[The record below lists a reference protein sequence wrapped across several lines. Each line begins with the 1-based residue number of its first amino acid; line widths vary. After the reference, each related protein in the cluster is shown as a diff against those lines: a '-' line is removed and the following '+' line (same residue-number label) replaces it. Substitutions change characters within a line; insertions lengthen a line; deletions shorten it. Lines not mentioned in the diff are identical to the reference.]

1 MAIYD
6 FFVSRNGAV
15 SNTAAYIGH
24 AGRLFY
30 DSSNGIVKLSDG
42 TTPGGTPIPYTIA
55 STTVV
60 GGIKAGPGAN
70 IAVDGTLTIDT
81 SGLPLSI
88 GNLQISDTTILTLNA
103 NDDLI
108 LASNGT
114 GNVELRG
121 NVHFHT
127 TGDPSGMP
135 FFTASNDGQITVL
148 VPDTDPL
155 AGAFKIVGS
164 TTGRVSPPVNTGVML
179 QVTGNNNTP
188 SRIYNDSIGSF
199 AAFVGRRINGNL
211 SVPTAVQAGDELIRI
226 SSTGYNGTTVPGAGS
241 ARIVYQAKETYT
253 SSAQGSNI
261 SIWATQIGAN
271 TLSKI
276 ATFDYESGVTATKA
290 TVQGNLTVNGS
301 IIGNATTTTAT
312 IGTANVATLNVSGNA
327 TVSGTISSTRF
338 TGKYLRNV
346 RDAGL
351 IADGG
356 TLTVNFATDAIV
368 YCTWAN
374 GMTVSYSN
382 FVPGSVVKVMC
393 TKDPASGTDSLSLDG
408 VTAAQVSS
416 GSTTVTGTAGATNFL
431 EITCVGTTLG
441 NVFVKV

>member
-6 FFVSRNGAV
+6 FFVSRNGAAV
-15 SNTAAYIGH
+15 NSASYIGH
-24 AGRLFY
+24 EGRLFY
-30 DSSNGIVKLSDG
+30 DSNNGVVKLSDG
-42 TTPGGTPIPYTIA
+42 VTPGGTPIPYTIA
-55 STTVV
+55 TTTVV

-88 GNLQISDTTILTLNA
+88 GNLQISDTTILTLTS

-127 TGDPSGMP
+127 TAGPDDIP

-148 VPDTDPL
+148 VPATDPL

-164 TTGRVSPPVNTGVML
+164 DTGRVSPPVNTGVML
-179 QVTGNNNTP
+179 QVTGNNDIP

-290 TVQGNLTVNGS
+290 TVQGNLTVSGN

-312 IGTANVATLNVSGNA
+312 IGTANIATLNVSGNS
-327 TVSGTISSTRF
+327 TVSGYTTAKWIRTV
-338 TGKYLRNV
+338 RN
-346 RDAGL
+346 AGV
-351 IADGG
+351 IPAGG
-356 TLTVNFATDAIV
+356 TLTINFATDAIV
-368 YCTWAN
+368 TCTWGD
-374 GMTVSYSN
+374 GMTIDYSN
-382 FVPGSVVKVMC
+382 FLPGRVVKVLA
-393 TKDPASGTDSLSLDG
+393 TKATGTGVDTLSLDG
-408 VTAAQVSS
+408 VTAAQTSS
-416 GSTTVTGTAGATNFL
+416 GTTTLNASSDTTVFL
-431 EITCVGTTLG
+431 EITCTGNTLG
-441 NVFVKV
+441 SVFIKT